1 MWYKNGEVFVSQQA
15 IRNDNKESS
24 LPHFLSDSAI
34 EELGYVKVVDV
45 VPTAL
50 PTQRVVEGAVE
61 LVDGIPTKI
70 YTLADKA
77 VEEVLAEQSAY
88 MESVL
93 QKFTDTTTAYIESKV
108 TAYNVA
114 NGLAFKDIDSFTKY
128 AINPLSVHH
137 TIANKFA
144 AYADRVW
151 TTVRNYQ
158 ATATG
163 IPTDEEFLALLD
175 SVVF

>member
-1 MWYKNGEVFVSQQA
+1 MYYKNGQTFGSQTA
-15 IRNDNKESS
+15 IRNDMKDTS
-24 LPHFLSDSAI
+24 LPHFMTDELI
-34 EELGYVKVVDV
+34 ESLGYQVVVDV
-45 VPTAL
+45 VPTASA
-50 PTQRVVEGAVE
+50 TQRVVEGGVE